1 MLTPFTYE
9 GYRIE
14 VDIQPTEDLIASWLT
29 ISPIG
34 AETSSDD
41 REVACISCG
50 YAGPM
55 DDRACPVC
63 RCRWQDREGMIRR
76 ALCPECGQAIALTE
90 HDRGKTTLCPRCR
103 SLLGILINREEG
115 TRRQI
120 TGSEIAIFF
129 VLIVTS
135 VLLVCHLAS

>member
-29 ISPIG
+29 RSPAC
-34 AETSSDD
+34 AESSSDD
-41 REVACISCG
+41 REVVCISCG

-55 DDRACPVC
+55 EDQACPVC
-63 RCRWQDREGMIRR
+63 HCRWQDREGMIRR
-76 ALCPECGQAIALTE
+76 ALCPECGQAIALTDQ
-90 HDRGKTTLCPRCR
+90 DRGKTTLCPRCR
-103 SLLGILINREEG
+103 SLLGILINRDEG
-115 TRRQI
+115 TRRRI
-120 TGSEIAIFF
+120 SGSEVAIFF

-135 VLLVCHLAS
+135 VLVVYQLAW